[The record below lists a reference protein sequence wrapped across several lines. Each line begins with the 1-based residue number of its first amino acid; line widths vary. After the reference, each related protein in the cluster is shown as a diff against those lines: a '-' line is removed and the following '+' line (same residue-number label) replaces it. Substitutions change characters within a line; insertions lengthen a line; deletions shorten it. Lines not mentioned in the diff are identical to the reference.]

1 MSASEAIARLRELRA
16 KATAGEWKPV
26 SFYRSTQ
33 LQGENFI
40 VAGRVGVLDGS
51 NHQQDAACIVAAMNS
66 LEPLLACA
74 DLVAMLHD
82 IWNDAQDDCDKGGF
96 VEDHIL
102 KHVAAYTDNDPET
115 AARHLLC
122 DLVEKVGRKARLAL
136 QALAEGG
143 GE

>member
-1 MSASEAIARLRELRA
+1 MANTEVRTMSATETIARLRELRA
-16 KATAGEWKPV
+16 KATAGGWKPV

-51 NHQQDAACIVAAMNS
+51 NHQQDAAAIVAAMNS
-66 LEPLLACA
+66 LESLL
-74 DLVAMLHD
+74 
-82 IWNDAQDDCDKGGF
+82 N
-96 VEDHIL
+96 
-102 KHVAAYTDNDPET
+102 AASALDELLRCDPEHY
-115 AARHLLC
+115 AQA
-122 DLVEKVGRKARLAL
+122 EQKARLAL